1 MIILVLASLDQSRT
15 SLGPVAIETSCNQSF
30 AVFSPV
36 ASKIWQ
42 KTGLNWTFKHYTE
55 LRETK

>member
-36 ASKIWQ
+36 ASKIS
-42 KTGLNWTFKHYTE
+42 
-55 LRETK
+55 